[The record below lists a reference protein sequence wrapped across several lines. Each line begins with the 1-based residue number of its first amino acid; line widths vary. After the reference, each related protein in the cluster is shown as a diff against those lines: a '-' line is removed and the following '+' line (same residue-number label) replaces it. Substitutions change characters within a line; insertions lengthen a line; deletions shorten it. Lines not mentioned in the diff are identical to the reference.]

1 MTKRKVTEPDGTVD
15 EVDVPDEPV
24 VPVPTAE
31 EVALAAAQA
40 DLAEKKSA
48 LADAVATHAEAQ
60 AKVDEMAAASN
71 KPDPKTEVLIAGARV
86 TFPRDSALDSEGRC
100 RERVIRIGGRNH
112 EHVSTTDDGVWEYR
126 YMPG

>member
-71 KPDPKTEVLIAGARV
+71 KPDPKTEVLISGARV